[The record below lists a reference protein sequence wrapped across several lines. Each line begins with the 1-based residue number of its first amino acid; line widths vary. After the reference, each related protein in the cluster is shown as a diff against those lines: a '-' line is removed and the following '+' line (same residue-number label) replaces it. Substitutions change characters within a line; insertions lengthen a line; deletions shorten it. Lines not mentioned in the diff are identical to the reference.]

1 MYQPPQKTPQQ
12 KRRDTMIAIGVVLG
26 IIALIAIV
34 SFTRLT
40 STTAENTINSYPPPG
55 TNDASVGTGS
65 HTNTQFYHNTA
76 TPTKGVYG
84 NPYGY
89 DFNPTNGNEIYDE
102 EPPDFCDYFKCASD
116 FWTNIPLG
124 GYVVEC
130 QDGQFSHTGGTKYA
144 CSGHDGVKRI
154 LYWH

>member
-1 MYQPPQKTPQQ
+1 MYQPPQLPK
-12 KRRDTMIAIGVVLG
+12 KNNNNGFIVLAIIGG
-26 IIALIAIV
+26 IVALILPNFMSKTTTTQPVYDDSYTTPSVA
-34 SFTRLT
+34 SQTRT
-40 STTAENTINSYPPPG
+40 K
-55 TNDASVGTGS
+55 
-65 HTNTQFYHNTA
+65 FYRNTA
-76 TPTKGVYG
+76 TPQTGVNN

-89 DFNPTNGNEIYDE
+89 DFDDTGNRIYDE

-144 CSGHDGVKRI
+144 CAGHNGVKRV